1 MVAQVGKSLRT
12 PRAAAGAGI
21 AFSVLLGA
29 VYVLL
34 RLSIPTDPNDSEWL
48 SERAGLVRLALAL
61 VPFAGIAFLWF
72 MGVVRDRIGDSED
85 RFFSTVYT
93 GSGLLF
99 LAMVFVAAAG
109 AGSLLATY
117 ARVGNSIV
125 DSGLYSY
132 VRDMI
137 YVINNVYSVRMA
149 AVFMFSLA
157 TVGIRTKYIPVWLSI
172 ITYVL
177 ALSLLLAISHNLWV
191 SLVFP
196 AWVLVISVYLLFT
209 NFHTRSQSD
218 APANS
223 G

>member
-21 AFSVLLGA
+21 AFSLLLGA

-48 SERAGLVRLALAL
+48 SERASFVRLALAL

-72 MGVVRDRIGDSED
+72 MGVLRDRIGDSED

-125 DSGLYSY
+125 DSGVYSY

-149 AVFMFSLA
+149 AVFMFSLG

-172 ITYVL
+172 VTYVL
-177 ALSLLLAISHNLWV
+177 ALSLLLVISHNLWV

-196 AWVLVISVYLLFT
+196 AWVLVVSVYLLFT
-209 NFHTRSQSD
+209 NFHSNSQSD
-218 APANS
+218 TPANS

>member
-1 MVAQVGKSLRT
+1 MVTDVGKRLRT

-21 AFSVLLGA
+21 VFSLLLGA

-34 RLSIPTDPNDSEWL
+34 RISIPTDPADSAWL
-48 SERAGLVRLALAL
+48 NERAGYVKLALGL

-72 MGVVRDRIGDSED
+72 MGVIRDRIGDNED

-99 LAMVFVAAAG
+99 LAMVFISAAG

-117 ARVGNSIV
+117 ARVGEAIV
-125 DSGLYSY
+125 DSGVYSY
-132 VRDMI
+132 VRDM
-137 YVINNVYSVRMA
+137 VSLINNVYSIRMA
-149 AVFMFSLA
+149 AVFMLSLG
-157 TVGIRTKYIPVWLSI
+157 TVGIRTRYIPVWLSVV
-172 ITYVL
+172 TYVL
-177 ALSLLLAISHNLWV
+177 ALSILLVISHNLWV

-196 AWVLVISVYLLFT
+196 GWVLLISLYFLITSF
-209 NFHTRSQSD
+209 RSKPQSEL
-218 APANS
+218 PTNS